1 MPDVRVTEP
10 SELHPAWASRF
21 NERDVAGMLALAE
34 PASAFVPQPG
44 TIVTGDDVAGALQQF
59 LDIGLPITMSVRHV
73 IRADDLALVIVDWSL
88 KGTGADG
95 QEVDMVGTT
104 ADVARLGP
112 EGWRFVI
119 DNPFGTA

>member
-10 SELHPAWASRF
+10 SELHPAWASCF

-34 PASAFVPQPG
+34 RASAFVPQPG

-73 IRADDLALVIVDWSL
+73 IRADDWLWSSS
-88 KGTGADG
+88 TGA
-95 QEVDMVGTT
+95 
-104 ADVARLGP
+104 
-112 EGWRFVI
+112 
-119 DNPFGTA
+119 